1 MSLLPESTQL
11 GKLEIIEVYEYYD
24 VPCLFACRNASE
36 QIFLAVWASQ
46 TKEMGKW
53 LYVPMSIGRFQRV
66 RSGNIDIR
74 DAFLTAEDGFVYEV
88 IIPGDDSFDRVIAV
102 SCQEINDEW
111 LPVAGELL
119 DFDSEPL
126 PALLLQKQE
135 VK

>member
-1 MSLLPESTQL
+1 MSLLPQSTYL

-46 TKEMGKW
+46 TKELGRW
-53 LYVPMSIGRFQRV
+53 LYVPISLGRFRSV
-66 RSGNIDIR
+66 RSGNIDLR

-88 IIPGDDSFDRVIAV
+88 IIPCDDSLDRTIAI
-102 SCQEINDEW
+102 SCEELNDEW
-111 LPVAGELL
+111 LPEAGEFI

-126 PALLLQKQE
+126 PALLLQKQ
-135 VK
+135 

>member
-1 MSLLPESTQL
+1 MSLLPESTHL

-46 TKEMGKW
+46 TKEMGRW
-53 LYVPMSIGRFQRV
+53 LYVPMSIGRFKRV
-66 RSGNIDIR
+66 RSGSIDIR

-88 IIPGDDSFDRVIAV
+88 IIPCDDSFDRVIAV
-102 SCQEINDEW
+102 ACQELNDEW

-119 DFDSEPL
+119 DFDSKPL

>member
-1 MSLLPESTQL
+1 MSLLPESTHL

-46 TKEMGKW
+46 TKGMGKW
-53 LYVPMSIGRFQRV
+53 LYVPMSVGRFKSV

-74 DAFLTAEDGFVYEV
+74 DAFLSAEDGFVYEV
-88 IIPGDDSFDRVIAV
+88 ILPCDDNFDRVIAV
-102 SCQEINDEW
+102 SCQELNDEW
-111 LPVAGELL
+111 LPEAGELL
-119 DFDSEPL
+119 DFDREPL